1 MTRRPPTTEIRI
13 DLRTISARV
22 WRRARHGLWMM
33 MAAVDAA
40 SAGDVIEVRSG
51 RYEGTQKNQK
61 DITVIQNIGSKSEF
75 WDGIYHKK
83 TKGGDMI
90 KDGVREIL

>member
-1 MTRRPPTTEIRI
+1 M
-13 DLRTISARV
+13 
-22 WRRARHGLWMM
+22 
-33 MAAVDAA
+33 VDAA

-51 RYEGTQKNQK
+51 RYEETQKNQK

-75 WDGIYHKK
+75 WDGMYHKK

-90 KDGVREIL
+90 KDGTREIL